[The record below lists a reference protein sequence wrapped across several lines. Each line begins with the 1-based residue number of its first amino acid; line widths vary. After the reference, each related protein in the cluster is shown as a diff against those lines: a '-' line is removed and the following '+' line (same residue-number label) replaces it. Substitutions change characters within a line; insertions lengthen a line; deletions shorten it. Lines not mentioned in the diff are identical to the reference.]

1 MLFWSCVYVLG
12 HASGIYFGTRY
23 CEMLA
28 MTQETI
34 PSIREAPVA
43 KSISVNKKQI
53 SVEEIAES
61 FEFIGE
67 DIAQIGKLNVEERLL
82 VEHFL
87 VTLKKHMAPLTSSIA
102 VSTSVLPFGLGV
114 VTQAQL
120 DPTGHLTLTL
130 EYAEQEVLDLREP
143 KNRDIMMAV
152 IGDFMP
158 KFQDL
163 ISQTEAEKLQRLS
176 VQAASQVQEIM
187 VPQLPTFEPPP
198 TINVEVPLGLPDLSS
213 IEVQE
218 ETPKPPEV
226 VDLPVA
232 PDLSVERNLQI
243 DAIAEETLQNLELLG
258 NEVFEQSPVSKYFDD
273 WMVNLRQVI
282 LSFESSDVIGPD
294 ETFVKEY
301 NQVFGEIE
309 DELSKRLLNEAETE
323 VSARTLVENRYLLGQ
338 IDAGY
343 AAQTKELVLKG
354 KSSIDHLIR
363 NVQLL
368 EAELAEVDQIKTSYL
383 HPLKKLAK
391 EQKQAELT
399 QKLNASKK
407 RLALAVGNS
416 SVDKGKVGD
425 IDAEYASQSMEL
437 AEKRKNAIDF
447 LSKNVA
453 DLEEEL
459 AEIKKIKTS
468 NLNFLKKVAQEQKQL
483 EIIQRLNYAK
493 QRLRLAEQNSG
504 YEQEKLNEE
513 YEKKK
518 KVMMGKMQNLEKQ
531 IATNAVDDSSE
542 ARQAASNALA
552 KAVKSLI
559 ERKKA
564 PTNNNPL
571 LPNGDEP
578 TSATKK

>member
-1 MLFWSCVYVLG
+1 MYVLG
-12 HASGIYFGTRY
+12 HASGIFFGTRY

-87 VTLKKHMAPLTSSIA
+87 ATLKKHMEPLTSSIA
-102 VSTSVLPFGLGV
+102 VSTSVLPFELGV

-130 EYAEQEVLDLREP
+130 ECAEQEVLDLREP

-163 ISQTEAEKLQRLS
+163 ISQTASEKLQRLS
-176 VQAASQVQEIM
+176 VQSAPQVQEIIA
-187 VPQLPTFEPPP
+187 PQLPTFEPPP
-198 TINVEVPLGLPDLSS
+198 TINVEAPV
-213 IEVQE
+213 E
-218 ETPKPPEV
+218 
-226 VDLPVA
+226 LPVA

-258 NEVFEQSPVSKYFDD
+258 HEVFEQSPVSKYFDD
-273 WMVNLRQVI
+273 WMVNLRQVL

-301 NQVFGEIE
+301 NQLFGEIE

-453 DLEEEL
+453 DLEEDL

-483 EIIQRLNYAK
+483 EIIQRLNDAK

-564 PTNNNPL
+564 PTNNSPL
-571 LPNGDEP
+571 LPNDIEP
-578 TSATKK
+578 ISATKK

>member
-1 MLFWSCVYVLG
+1 MVRFFWSCVYVLG
-12 HASGIYFGTRY
+12 HASGIFFGTRY

-87 VTLKKHMAPLTSSIA
+87 ATLKKHMEPITSSIA
-102 VSTSVLPFGLGV
+102 VSTSVLPFDLGL

-120 DPTGHLTLTL
+120 DPRGHLTLTL

-163 ISQTEAEKLQRLS
+163 ISQTAAEKLQRLS
-176 VQAASQVQEIM
+176 VQAAPQVQEIIA
-187 VPQLPTFEPPP
+187 PQLPTFEPPP
-198 TINVEVPLGLPDLSS
+198 TINVEAPVGLPDLSS
-213 IEVQE
+213 NEVQE
-218 ETPKPPEV
+218 ETAKPPEV
-226 VDLPVA
+226 VELPAA

-383 HPLKKLAK
+383 HPLKELAK

-407 RLALAVGNS
+407 RW
-416 SVDKGKVGD
+416 
-425 IDAEYASQSMEL
+425 
-437 AEKRKNAIDF
+437 R
-447 LSKNVA
+447 
-453 DLEEEL
+453 
-459 AEIKKIKTS
+459 
-468 NLNFLKKVAQEQKQL
+468 
-483 EIIQRLNYAK
+483 
-493 QRLRLAEQNSG
+493 
-504 YEQEKLNEE
+504 
-513 YEKKK
+513 
-518 KVMMGKMQNLEKQ
+518 
-531 IATNAVDDSSE
+531 
-542 ARQAASNALA
+542 
-552 KAVKSLI
+552 
-559 ERKKA
+559 
-564 PTNNNPL
+564 
-571 LPNGDEP
+571 
-578 TSATKK
+578 